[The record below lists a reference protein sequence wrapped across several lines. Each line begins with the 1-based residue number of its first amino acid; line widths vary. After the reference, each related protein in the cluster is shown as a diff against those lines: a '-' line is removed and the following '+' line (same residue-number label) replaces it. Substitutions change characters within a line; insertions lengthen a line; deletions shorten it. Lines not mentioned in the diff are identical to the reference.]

1 MDPKNRLDLHKQPAH
16 NPLAQCWGY
25 AKFLDVEYKMKDWI
39 ENPFKAVFAG
49 TLLLVFVA
57 AVLALGIGG
66 VGIFV

>member
-1 MDPKNRLDLHKQPAH
+1 
-16 NPLAQCWGY
+16 
-25 AKFLDVEYKMKDWI
+25 MKDWI

-49 TLLLVFVA
+49 TALLICVA